1 MKNRIYLRYI
11 GNSYYSF
18 DCWRTDIMSTSRI
31 MSMHI
36 FSGIFASSPINMPM
50 YNYSIDT
57 GVCHKQIP
65 VKFKETI

>member
-1 MKNRIYLRYI
+1 
-11 GNSYYSF
+11 
-18 DCWRTDIMSTSRI
+18 MSTSRI
-31 MSMHI
+31 MSIHI
-36 FSGIFASSPINMPM
+36 FSGLFARSPINMPM